1 MNYWIHNI
9 FLSNIFHVFA
19 LDEHKHFIM
28 LLIDIAFLNFV
39 AIVGSSFGT
48 LAFSSK
54 TCVFAFIMKIN
65 LIKLVVYK

>member
-1 MNYWIHNI
+1 
-9 FLSNIFHVFA
+9 
-19 LDEHKHFIM
+19 
-28 LLIDIAFLNFV
+28 LNFV